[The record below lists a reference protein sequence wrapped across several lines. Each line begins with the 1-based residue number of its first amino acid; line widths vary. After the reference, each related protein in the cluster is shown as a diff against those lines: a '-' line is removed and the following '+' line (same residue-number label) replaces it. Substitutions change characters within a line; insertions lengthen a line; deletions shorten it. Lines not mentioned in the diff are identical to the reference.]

1 MIYEV
6 FYSLVVLIGK
16 LAFFNK
22 QWQGFIISSR
32 PKDQRRFENNKHV
45 IGLTF
50 MSYVDSEKIKQANTF
65 SDLT

>member
-6 FYSLVVLIGK
+6 FQSLAVLIGK

-22 QWQGFIISSR
+22 QWQGFIISLR
-32 PKDQRRFENNKHV
+32 PKDQRRFEINKHI

-50 MSYVDSEKIKQANTF
+50 MSYVDSEEIKQANTF